1 MSLLDISPVIP
12 VVILE
17 DASRA
22 VPLAR
27 ALVAGGIDIIEL
39 TLRTS
44 SALESIERIA
54 EEVPEI
60 TVGAGTVVDPAQAG
74 QAAAKGASFLVSP
87 GATDPLLDAMT
98 ETGLPFL
105 AGTATVSEML
115 ALRERG
121 IREAKVFPA
130 QASGGAPFLQAVHSP
145 VPDMRFCPTGGIG
158 PADAADYLALPNV
171 GCVGGSWITPAAVVE
186 VADWGEITRLASEAL
201 SVAGTIRA

>member
-22 VPLAR
+22 VPLAQ

-105 AGTATVSEML
+105 AGTATPSRARISAGSAAALGVGEDGMVTVSTDRGSITLPVLLTPMHDRVVWIPTNSTGSAVRATLGVDAGAVVRL
-115 ALRERG
+115 A
-121 IREAKVFPA
+121 
-130 QASGGAPFLQAVHSP
+130 
-145 VPDMRFCPTGGIG
+145 
-158 PADAADYLALPNV
+158 AADH
-171 GCVGGSWITPAAVVE
+171 SE
-186 VADWGEITRLASEAL
+186 SRGEA
-201 SVAGTIRA
+201 